1 MKRTTTSAAL
11 LSSTCLLRYV
21 TLRYVTL
28 HFCIRDIARTITG
41 CGQAWYS
48 LQPIITWYPPTQRH
62 LPSLPPSGMH
72 STVSKCSPGQR
83 LLFFKRRWKGVR
95 RQNTPEVSLN
105 FARGLR
111 SDSWNTHLHFC
122 HNLVASE
129 GYLANNDYMDRR
141 STWDITLDK
150 GAYKTGALILEL
162 VKDVK
167 NRSGKGWT
175 KVWPPFC
182 TKYFFRVDRDSQN
195 LKQATNLWQVH
206 DNVTSKQWLVW
217 FTRVVQVL
225 YTCRIWQTRPL

>member
-1 MKRTTTSAAL
+1 MKRTTGSAAL

-28 HFCIRDIARTITG
+28 HFCIRDIARTIIG

-72 STVSKCSPGQR
+72 STISKCSPRQR

-111 SDSWNTHLHFC
+111 SDSW
-122 HNLVASE
+122 
-129 GYLANNDYMDRR
+129 
-141 STWDITLDK
+141 K
-150 GAYKTGALILEL
+150 LIYIFATTSLQADDCSA
-162 VKDVK
+162 KD
-167 NRSGKGWT
+167 
-175 KVWPPFC
+175 
-182 TKYFFRVDRDSQN
+182 
-195 LKQATNLWQVH
+195 
-206 DNVTSKQWLVW
+206 
-217 FTRVVQVL
+217 
-225 YTCRIWQTRPL
+225 IWQTMTTWTEDRHEILHWTKELTKLVRWY